1 MCLAVPLE
9 LMEKSGDMGVVE
21 MGGVRRKV
29 NISFVED
36 AKIGDYLIVH
46 AGFAITILDRKEAE
60 ETLKILNECIELGE
74 KE

>member
-9 LMEKSGDMGVVE
+9 LMEKSGDMGIVE

-29 NISFVED
+29 NISFVEN
-36 AKIGDYLIVH
+36 AKPGDYLIIH

-60 ETLKILNECIELGE
+60 ETLKILNECIALGE